1 MTAYKNTKST
11 SKKSDGYVRLYQF
24 LDEKKYIL
32 GSIVLIG
39 LFIVFMFNS
48 FATLE
53 PVSSITV
60 ESTTLDYTKSEEG
73 SWQYTKTAKWIS
85 KGKARIN
92 IKLETIEKPRAE
104 YTDVI
109 LVLDT
114 SGSMV
119 KDKIEQLQ
127 KDVNEL
133 INDTIPKGNKI
144 ALITFNDTA
153 TIVNDF
159 TDDTSVLQES
169 INNLSTSGETNYY
182 QALLKVDDILS
193 TYNKESNRDCVVLF
207 LTDGLPTSETPS
219 EVGEY
224 KLLKD
229 KYDYLSING
238 IQYELGEN
246 ILDGIKNVTDI
257 QFIASTK
264 TLSEFLY
271 KASISPAGYDDFMLT
286 DYIDTSD
293 FNLKG
298 VSKVSTTFGSAS
310 IEDDQVI
317 WNLDGF
323 KTGLDAELTIDIN
336 LNDELIGVGGVY
348 PTHTKTDVSYK
359 IESINATESSTKTT
373 ILKDNYVVTYE
384 ANTPTGCVVSGI
396 PSSKAYSVFDTVRLD
411 DYVPTC
417 RGYQFKEWKIVT
429 DGVEKIGNN
438 QFIMPESNVVI
449 KSIWKK
455 LSVGKSMDGK
465 ISKVQTLY
473 DLMADNSRGLDTDI
487 DFSKS
492 PTDSDSGIYTIASTK
507 NDKYPV
513 HYYRGNIENNN
524 IIFANFCWKIVR
536 TTSTGGVKLIYN
548 GNSLKEKHIPL
559 TYDKYI
565 SISNDETY
573 PYAYDSTT
581 NKWTST
587 NKTNSATGTISFS
600 VSESGIYILSY
611 SVSSEALWD
620 EAYFYKDGTQIGV
633 DSGTNSKTISLG
645 ELTPSNVIMV
655 KYTKDRSGSKG
666 SDSVTFSVDKPS
678 GEFVKS
684 CNNIGV
690 DSQIGTSK
698 FNSMATSPA
707 DVGYM
712 YGNRYEYTMYDTTST
727 EIYDTENIV
736 SSYYYGDSITYS
748 SETNMYTLTNA
759 NQKSWG
765 SNYNKLV
772 GYYTCRSTS
781 TTCSTV
787 YYIAGTSVN
796 FQWALLLSNGE
807 TDPTTQTITLGK
819 DVVDNDDG
827 TYSLTDIVTLK
838 KTEWFEKHN
847 TYKNYYVCNDLTSTT
862 CDCKYSVTSTTVRSI
877 EYNKSLNFMYGNDV
891 TWDGEKYTLVD
902 TYTSTNSWSTDKATV
917 AKKYHYTCLNTRG
930 KCTEVYYIIRFDDSS
945 VFWYLTLSSG
955 KNIEDAK
962 SDMFANTNDSE
973 IKKVIDSWYKNNMI
987 DYTEK
992 LEDTIWCNDRI
1003 LYSGAL
1009 VGKDTEMSINIRN
1022 SNFDVY
1028 NRTYKSSSPSV
1039 KCSNESRDGFTVSI
1053 DSGGNGAL
1061 TYPIGL
1067 LTADEAMLAGGN
1079 TDVTSKYYLY
1089 TEYEH
1094 WLLSPA
1100 FFGQQARG
1108 FAAAILSTGSNGSFL
1123 DTTYADNTGS
1133 AIFSSIYG
1141 VRPSVSLVPS
1151 TKTFEGDG
1159 TVDDPYI
1166 VK

>member
-53 PVSSITV
+53 PVSSETV
-60 ESTTLDYTKSEEG
+60 KSTTLDYSKSEDG
-73 SWQYTKTAKWIS
+73 SWKYTKTAKWIS

-133 INDTIPKGNKI
+133 IDYTIPKGNKI

-238 IQYELGEN
+238 IQYELGNEVS
-246 ILDGIKNVTDI
+246 GSIKNITDI

-348 PTHTKTDVSYK
+348 PTHTKTDVFYK
-359 IESINATESSTKTT
+359 IATISATETTDKTT
-373 ILKDNYVVTYE
+373 ILKDNYIVTYE
-384 ANTPTGCVVSGI
+384 PNTPAGCVVSGA
-396 PSSKAYSVFDTVRLD
+396 PSSKVYSVFDTVRLD
-411 DYVPTC
+411 DSVPNC
-417 RGYQFKEWKIVT
+417 SGYQFKEWKIVT
-429 DGVEKIGNN
+429 DDVERVGNN
-438 QFIMPESNVVI
+438 QFIMPESNVTI
-449 KSIWKK
+449 KAIWKK
-455 LSVGKSMDGK
+455 VELAKSMDGK
-465 ISKVQTLY
+465 ISNAQTLY
-473 DLMADNSRGLDTDI
+473 KLIADNSSGVDTDI

-492 PTDSDSGIYTIASTK
+492 PTDSDSGIYTMNSTK

-524 IIFANFCWKIVR
+524 IIFANFCWKMVR

-548 GNSLKEKHIPL
+548 GVPTDYSESTPISQ
-559 TYDKYI
+559 DKYVNI
-565 SISNDETY
+565 LNDETY
-573 PYAYDSTT
+573 PYTYDLTT

-587 NKTNSATGTISFS
+587 NKTNLATATISLS
-600 VSESGIYILSY
+600 VTESGTYILSY
-611 SVSSEALWD
+611 SVSSEANYD
-620 EAYFYKDGTQIGV
+620 KAYFYKDGTEIGV
-633 DSGTNSKTISLG
+633 FSGTKSGFISLND
-645 ELTPSNVIMV
+645 LTPDDVIMV
-655 KYTKDRSGSKG
+655 KYIKDGSGSSG
-666 SDSVTFSVDKPS
+666 TDTVTFSIDKAT
-678 GEFVKS
+678 GDLVKS
-684 CNNIGV
+684 CNNTGTA
-690 DSQIGTSK
+690 SQIGETR
-698 FNSMATSPA
+698 FNDNYTSPS

-712 YGNRYEYTMYDTTST
+712 YGIRYTFGRYNPGLANSVLRQDRGDIYTPHYYST
-727 EIYDTENIV
+727 E
-736 SSYYYGDSITYS
+736 ITYS
-748 SETNMYTLTNA
+748 SSTGKYTLQNA
-759 NQKSWG
+759 IQKSW
-765 SNYNKLV
+765 SDNYSKLK
-772 GYYTCRSTS
+772 GYYTCSGS
-781 TTCSTV
+781 LTTCSRV
-787 YYIAGTSVN
+787 YYTVN
-796 FQWALLLSNGE
+796 TDNTFKYSLALESGDI
-807 TDPTTQTITLGK
+807 DPTTQIVSLGK
-819 DVVDNDDG
+819 GVRDNGDNTYTLTDVV
-827 TYSLTDIVTLK
+827 TVKRTDWA
-838 KTEWFEKHN
+838 EN
-847 TYKNYYVCNDLTSTT
+847 YKLYKDYYICKDLTSTT
-862 CDCKYSVTSTTVRSI
+862 CDGKYRVLETNNYQITYDRTF
-877 EYNKSLNFMYGNDV
+877 NFLYGNDV
-891 TWDGEKYTLVD
+891 TWDGTKYTLVN
-902 TYTSTNSWSTDKATV
+902 TFISTNTWLTDRERL
-917 AKKYHYTCLNTRG
+917 AKSYHYTCFDTSEE
-930 KCTEVYYIIRFDDSS
+930 CTKVYYIHYFGMGSS
-945 VFWYLTLSSG
+945 IYYLTLSSG
-955 KNIEDAK
+955 NNIENAK
-962 SDMFANTNDSE
+962 DEMFENTRNST
-973 IKKVIDSWYKNNMI
+973 IKQSIDTWYKNNMTA
-987 DYTEK
+987 YTEK
-992 LEDTIWCNDRI
+992 LEDTIWCNDRTFE
-1003 LYSGAL
+1003 SGSL
-1009 VGKDTEMSINIRN
+1009 VGKD
-1022 SNFDVY
+1022 FDAGSSRVDYPHFSAY
-1028 NRTYKSSSPSV
+1028 NRIRVLYSPSV
-1039 KCSNESRDGFTVSI
+1039 ECSNESRDGFTVSTE
-1053 DSGGNGAL
+1053 SGGNGVL

-1067 LTADEAMLAGGN
+1067 LTADEMMLAGAN
-1079 TDVTSKYYLY
+1079 YSSNSKFYLY
-1089 TEYEH
+1089 TGGR
-1094 WLLSPA
+1094 WFASMSPSVYNYSYGSYGPA
-1100 FFGQQARG
+1100 NVFYIDKDGKLDNYYSVGSNAVRPAISLARG
-1108 FAAAILSTGSNGSFL
+1108 TRAIG
-1123 DTTYADNTGS
+1123 
-1133 AIFSSIYG
+1133 
-1141 VRPSVSLVPS
+1141 
-1151 TKTFEGDG
+1151 GDG
-1159 TVDDPYI
+1159 TVNNPYI
-1166 VK
+1166 VGDE